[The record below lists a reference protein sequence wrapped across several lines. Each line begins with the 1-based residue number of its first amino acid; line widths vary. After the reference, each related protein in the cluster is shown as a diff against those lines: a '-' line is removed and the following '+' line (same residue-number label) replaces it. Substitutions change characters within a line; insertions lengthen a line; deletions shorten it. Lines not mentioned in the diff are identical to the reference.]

1 METMRNI
8 LRFGVFVPELLGNFV
23 EQLNSLEAT
32 MRDWIE
38 SERLDGT
45 KLLFTRIYLTDAAN
59 QWKDMVTS
67 RLYTSLLSLGA
78 VSYIEQPLL
87 DGAKVA
93 LQCCFVN
100 EATLV
105 KSGTPDC
112 LVANFCGYRF
122 LFHSVRLKSEECVGL
137 DAKAQTRKAFER
149 HIALLTEHQMTLEEH
164 CHRTWLFV
172 RDIDMHYAGVV
183 AGRNEIFAEQG
194 LTANTHFIS
203 STGIGGY
210 ADNRDAIV
218 CIDFMS
224 VDGLERSAVGYL
236 KALEYLNPT
245 HEYGV
250 AFERGTYLDFADER
264 MLLIS
269 GTASID
275 RFGQCVHRGDV
286 LTQAGRL
293 FLNIEKLLNCGDS
306 SLADI
311 QYMIVYLR
319 DIADYGKIRDYLRI
333 RFPRV
338 PFLVVEARV
347 CRPEW
352 LIEVEC
358 VAVKKLGRIN

>member
-1 METMRNI
+1 MRNI
-8 LRFGVFVPELLGNFV
+8 FRFGVFVPVWLGNFV
-23 EQLNSLEAT
+23 EQLDSLET
-32 MRDWIE
+32 TLRNWMK
-38 SERLDGT
+38 SEGMDEG
-45 KLLFTRIYLTDAAN
+45 KLLCTRIYLTDAAN
-59 QWKDMVTS
+59 QWGDVVAS
-67 RLYTSLLSLGA
+67 RLYSSLLSLGA

-93 LQCCFVN
+93 LQCCFVD
-100 EATLV
+100 EESLV

-122 LFHSVRLKSEECVGL
+122 LFHSVRLKPEECVGL
-137 DAKAQTRKAFER
+137 DARAQTRMAFER
-149 HIALLTEHQMTLEEH
+149 HIDLLSKYQMTLEEH
-164 CHRTWLFV
+164 CHRTWIFV
-172 RDIDMHYAGVV
+172 RDIDMHYADVV
-183 AGRNEIFAEQG
+183 TGRNEIFAEQG

-236 KALEYLNPT
+236 KAIEYLNPT

-250 AFERGTYLDFADER
+250 AFERGTYLDLADER

-293 FLNIEKLLNCGDS
+293 FLNIEKLLNSGGS
-306 SLADI
+306 TLADI
-311 QYMIVYLR
+311 QYMVVYLR

-333 RFPRV
+333 RFPQV

-358 VAVKKLGRIN
+358 VAVKKIERVG